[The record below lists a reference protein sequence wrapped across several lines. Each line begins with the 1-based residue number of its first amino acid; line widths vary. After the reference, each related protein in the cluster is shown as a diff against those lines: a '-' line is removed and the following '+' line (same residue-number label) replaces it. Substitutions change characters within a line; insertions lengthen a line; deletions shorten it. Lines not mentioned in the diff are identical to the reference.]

1 MTEPVSFLI
10 CSPYGNH
17 FPTSETVED
26 YMRPPVFMPHNEPY
40 LGHPTLL
47 EFDHAIVPAMKIN
60 TRLAQGSFNRQL
72 SPVEQTATQLIPQA
86 ISITLS
92 IRELIRQGY
101 LFSAGLLLRPL
112 IERVGTVEYLRVH
125 PEAVEA
131 WHMGWPPEARP
142 RLQELLEATSEAE
155 SADPEELKTF
165 ASMLYKL
172 IHPDPT
178 GGLWNMIIHENGR
191 PAFSSGK
198 IFDDPQLCD
207 FVSVTACRF
216 LCLAMRIAK
225 NIFEPIESEG

>member
-1 MTEPVSFLI
+1 
-10 CSPYGNH
+10 
-17 FPTSETVED
+17 
-26 YMRPPVFMPHNEPY
+26 MRPPVFLPYNEPY

-47 EFDHAIVPAMKIN
+47 EFDQSIPAAMKIN
-60 TRLAQGSFNRQL
+60 TRLAQGTFTREL
-72 SPVEQTATQLIPQA
+72 SPVEQAAAQLIPQA
-86 ISITLS
+86 VSIAVS

-125 PEAVEA
+125 PEAVYA
-131 WHMGWPPEARP
+131 WHAGWPRKEQPCLR
-142 RLQELLEATSEAE
+142 ELLEATSQAE
-155 SADPEELKTF
+155 SADPGELNGF
-165 ASMLYKL
+165 AIMLHKL

-178 GGLWNMIIHENGR
+178 GGLWNMIIHQNGR

-216 LCLAMRIAK
+216 LALTMRIAQD
-225 NIFEPIESEG
+225 IFEPVQSRA

>member
-1 MTEPVSFLI
+1 
-10 CSPYGNH
+10 
-17 FPTSETVED
+17 
-26 YMRPPVFMPHNEPY
+26 MRPPVFLPHNEPY

-47 EFDHAIVPAMKIN
+47 EFDQAIPSAMKIN
-60 TRLAQGSFNRQL
+60 ARIAQGTFNRQL
-72 SPVEQTATQLIPQA
+72 SPVEQAAAQLIPQA
-86 ISITLS
+86 VSIALS
-92 IRELIRQGY
+92 IREMIRQGY

-131 WHMGWPPEARP
+131 WHAGWPRKAQPC
-142 RLQELLEATSEAE
+142 LQELLEATSQAEA
-155 SADPEELKTF
+155 ADGDELKTF
-165 ASMLYKL
+165 ANMLHKL

-216 LCLAMRIAK
+216 LALAMRIAE
-225 NIFEPIESEG
+225 NIFEPVASGA

>member
-1 MTEPVSFLI
+1 
-10 CSPYGNH
+10 
-17 FPTSETVED
+17 
-26 YMRPPVFMPHNEPY
+26 MRPPVFLPHNEPY

-47 EFDHAIVPAMKIN
+47 EFDRAIPPALEIN
-60 TRLAQGSFNRQL
+60 ARLAQGTFNRQL
-72 SPVEQTATQLIPQA
+72 SPVQQAAAQLVPQA
-86 ISITLS
+86 VSIALS

-131 WHMGWPPEARP
+131 WHAGWPRREQPC
-142 RLQELLEATSEAE
+142 LQELLEATSQAE
-155 SADPEELKTF
+155 SADPSELKAF
-165 ASMLYKL
+165 GNMLHKL

-198 IFDDPQLCD
+198 IFEDSELCD
-207 FVSVTACRF
+207 FVSVPACRF
-216 LCLAMRIAK
+216 LALAMCIAE
-225 NIFEPIESEG
+225 NIFEPAGSGA